1 MSISSIKDPG
11 LKKSGRKVAAGFAA
25 VIAAIGL
32 GLLGGSSALADEPE
46 PDTQLEQLSAEENA
60 LLNADEPVT
69 ITVDVETG
77 EFLTVEA
84 TSDDELT
91 AYGAHAGNCSAGMAC
106 WHESAIPYQFI
117 GFDGSG
123 AT

>member
-1 MSISSIKDPG
+1 MSISSINAPG

-25 VIAAIGL
+25 VIAAVSL

-46 PDTQLEQLSAEENA
+46 PDTQLKQLSAEENA

-84 TSDDELT
+84 TSD
-91 AYGAHAGNCSAGMAC
+91 AS
-106 WHESAIPYQFI
+106 
-117 GFDGSG
+117 
-123 AT
+123 